1 MKTTFYSDLVT
12 QSAHYSYSGYVET
25 TSGWVLW
32 EKKTSTGGSRSPAV
46 VTSEGSPA
54 ECPVI
59 WRQWPSDNVTLGT
72 TISLTR
78 SLCPHKVSGLPACSP
93 LRAPMW
99 RVTPSITTRAPWP
112 RLKHTISILTLLW
125 ILEGPQIKTI
135 LNDTD
140 ILLRTY
146 RVTKVAVLGGDDV
159 IRNPL
164 LNLDIRVGEI
174 NKANADANTKFTENK
189 R

>member
-1 MKTTFYSDLVT
+1 
-12 QSAHYSYSGYVET
+12 
-25 TSGWVLW
+25 
-32 EKKTSTGGSRSPAV
+32 
-46 VTSEGSPA
+46 
-54 ECPVI
+54 
-59 WRQWPSDNVTLGT
+59 
-72 TISLTR
+72 
-78 SLCPHKVSGLPACSP
+78 
-93 LRAPMW
+93 MW
-99 RVTPSITTRAPWP
+99 RVTPPITTRAPWP

-135 LNDTD
+135 LNDID

-164 LNLDIRVGEI
+164 MNLDIRVGEI

>member
-1 MKTTFYSDLVT
+1 M
-12 QSAHYSYSGYVET
+12 
-25 TSGWVLW
+25 
-32 EKKTSTGGSRSPAV
+32 
-46 VTSEGSPA
+46 
-54 ECPVI
+54 
-59 WRQWPSDNVTLGT
+59 
-72 TISLTR
+72 
-78 SLCPHKVSGLPACSP
+78 
-93 LRAPMW
+93 
-99 RVTPSITTRAPWP
+99 ITTRAPWP
-112 RLKHTISILTLLW
+112 RPKHTISIRILLW

-135 LNDTD
+135 LNDID

-164 LNLDIRVGEI
+164 MNLDIRVGEI